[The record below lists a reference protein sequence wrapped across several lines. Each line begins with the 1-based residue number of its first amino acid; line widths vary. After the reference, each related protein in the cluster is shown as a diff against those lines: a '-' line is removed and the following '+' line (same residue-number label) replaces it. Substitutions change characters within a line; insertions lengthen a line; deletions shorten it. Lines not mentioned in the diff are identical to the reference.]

1 MNQRVRE
8 STEICTDFVFFFN
21 SQTRASNWSWR
32 CEVNTKPP
40 KRNHFF
46 VSRLLSSRKNGGKN
60 FQSEIHQNNQANEQ
74 RKNKKK
80 WLMNWKWKLKMN
92 SSQDSEVK
100 PHWKLSIYFLKN
112 RIQDS
117 FFDWYGCL
125 EHNSSIRIDVI
136 AKRLKC
142 RRKLLWKTSH
152 SGTSQ
157 ICKSRSRRKSCISFV
172 HAITTRVRFYLFRFL
187 CLFRLHLTCRLVFSR
202 NCFTRKKSIIRFKH
216 LTNDVS
222 EEKKAH
228 TVSERNRNIE
238 TEKEIH
244 KLKNVCVRLRVAAL
258 FQP

>member
-1 MNQRVRE
+1 M
-8 STEICTDFVFFFN
+8 
-21 SQTRASNWSWR
+21 
-32 CEVNTKPP
+32 
-40 KRNHFF
+40 
-46 VSRLLSSRKNGGKN
+46 
-60 FQSEIHQNNQANEQ
+60 
-74 RKNKKK
+74 
-80 WLMNWKWKLKMN
+80 
-92 SSQDSEVK
+92 K

-172 HAITTRVRFYLFRFL
+172 HAIATRVRFYLFRFL

-202 NCFTRKKSIIRFKH
+202 NCFARKKSIIRFKH

-222 EEKKAH
+222 EEKKH
-228 TVSERNRNIE
+228 IPFQKESKHRNREGNTQIE
-238 TEKEIH
+238 KCLRAIASCRSLAAINSFSIH
-244 KLKNVCVRLRVAAL
+244 CM
-258 FQP
+258 